1 MRDFFNR
8 ESQLNDIVIYRVSS
22 TKARIA
28 IGKVIANNKK
38 WIQLNSIAIEDGMYK
53 KRQLSRLTKG
63 VFIIVKDQELESLF
77 EAVTC
82 QE

>member
-28 IGKVIANNKK
+28 IGKVVANNKK

-53 KRQLSRLTKG
+53 KRQVSTLTKG
-63 VFIIVKDQELESLF
+63 IFIIVKDQELESLF
-77 EAVTC
+77 EAVC

>member
-38 WIQLNSIAIEDGMYK
+38 WIQLNSIAIEDGIYK

>member
-8 ESQLNDIVIYRVSS
+8 ESKLNDIVIYRVSS

-28 IGKVIANNKK
+28 IGKVIVNNKK

-63 VFIIVKDQELESLF
+63 IFIIVKDAELESLF
-77 EAVTC
+77 EAVC